1 MPNYPRIKWG
11 RWLTAAIDAVAVIVA
26 TLAAYLIRFYL
37 LPARHGVPE
46 LTNYIQSLLV
56 IVPVV
61 LFMLRSYRLYDRH
74 RSLRRA
80 ETIFAIIK
88 AVSVAMLILMA
99 VTFFYREVAY
109 SRFFLPV
116 LWFTCCLFLS
126 LGRYLGYEIEYQ
138 RRRARKELTRV
149 LFVGYNRNTRQLVE
163 WFAQHPHF
171 GYSPLGVLNRETDQV
186 GKHLEQVAILGTV
199 PMWRTFV
206 QELKPDLVIL
216 LDADLPR
223 KEISEMVLLCEDL
236 LIDFKMAADFFGI
249 VTQNLGLEYM
259 SDVGLLGL
267 KSLPLDDLLNRAV
280 KRTFDFV
287 VTLILLTLT
296 LPVWILIVLAIKI
309 GGGKG
314 PIFFAQE
321 RMGRDGSTFSVLKFR
336 TMKLDAEKETGPVWA
351 KENDSR
357 RTAVGEFLRRWNLD
371 ELPQFLNVLR
381 GDMSLVGPRPE
392 RPFFV
397 DQFRENIPRYMARH
411 RIKCGITG
419 WAQVHGL
426 RGNTSIEERIK
437 YDLYYMEN
445 WSLLLDVEIIFM
457 TLFAFRN
464 AY

>member
-1 MPNYPRIKWG
+1 MPNHPRHKIG
-11 RWLTAAIDAVAVIVA
+11 LLLTIGLDAVAIAIA
-26 TLAAYLIRFYL
+26 TLAAFGVRFYL
-37 LPARHGVPE
+37 LPAQHGIPKFFGY
-46 LTNYIQSLLV
+46 LQSLLV
-56 IVPVV
+56 VVPVI
-61 LFMLRSYRLYDRH
+61 LLLLRSYRLYEVQRPM
-74 RSLRRA
+74 RRV
-80 ETIFAIIK
+80 ETIFTVIK
-88 AVSVAMLILMA
+88 AVSFAMLILMA
-99 VTFFYREVAY
+99 VTFFYRGFVY

-116 LWFTCCLFLS
+116 LWFFCCIFIS
-126 LGRYLGYEIEYQ
+126 VGRYLSIEIEYH
-138 RRRARKELTRV
+138 RKRSRQEETRV
-149 LFVGYNRNTRQLVE
+149 LFIGYNRNTRQLTE
-163 WFAQHPHF
+163 WFAQNPHF
-171 GYSPLGVLNRETDQV
+171 GYAPVGILNRETDQV
-186 GKHLEQVAILGTV
+186 GKHLDQVPILGNV
-199 PMWRTFV
+199 PMWRTFIR
-206 QELKPDLVIL
+206 ELKPDLVVL

-223 KEISEMVLLCEDL
+223 KEISEMVLLCEDM

-249 VTQNLGLEYM
+249 VTQNLGLEYL

-267 KSLPLDDLLNRAV
+267 KALPLDDGLNRAI
-280 KRTFDFV
+280 KRMFDFSV
-287 VTLILLTLT
+287 ALILMAATF
-296 LPVWILIVLAIKI
+296 PIWILIIIAIKS

-314 PIFFAQE
+314 PIFFSQE
-321 RMGRDGSTFSVLKFR
+321 RMGRDGSTFQVLKFR

-351 KENDSR
+351 KENDQR
-357 RTAVGEFLRRWNLD
+357 RTVVGEFLRRWNLD

-445 WSLLLDVEIIFM
+445 WSLLLDIEIIFM

>member
-1 MPNYPRIKWG
+1 MANYPRIKWG
-11 RWLTAAIDAVAVIVA
+11 RWLTAVIDGAAVAAA
-26 TLAAYLIRFYL
+26 TLAAYVIRFYL
-37 LPARHGVPE
+37 LPSQHGIPQFS
-46 LTNYIQSLLV
+46 NYLQSLFL
-56 IVPVV
+56 ILPVV
-61 LFMLRSYRLYDRH
+61 LFMLRSYRLYDRYKP
-74 RSLRRA
+74 LRRV

-99 VTFFYREVAY
+99 VTFIYREVSY

-116 LWFTCCLFLS
+116 LWFSCCLFLS

-138 RRRARKELTRV
+138 RRRNRKELTKV
-149 LFVGYNRNTRQLVE
+149 LFVGYNRSTRQLVD
-163 WFAQHPHF
+163 WFEQHPHF
-171 GYSPLGVLNRETDQV
+171 GYTPIGLLNRETDQV
-186 GKHLEQVAILGTV
+186 GKHLEQIAILGTV

-216 LDADLPR
+216 LDGDLPR

-267 KSLPLDDLLNRAV
+267 KSLPLDDVFNRAL
-280 KRTFDFV
+280 KRVFDF
-287 VTLILLTLT
+287 TLTLVLLVLT
-296 LPVWILIVLAIKI
+296 LPVWVLIILAIKI
-309 GGGKG
+309 GGGRG

-321 RMGRDGSTFSVLKFR
+321 RMGRDGTTFPVLKFR

-351 KENDSR
+351 QENDNR

-457 TLFAFRN
+457 TMFAFRN

>member
-1 MPNYPRIKWG
+1 MPNYPRINWG
-11 RWLTAAIDAVAVIVA
+11 RWLAVVIDAFAVVS
-26 TLAAYLIRFYL
+26 AAFIAYGVRFYL
-37 LPARHGVPE
+37 LPAQYGVPG
-46 LTNYIQSLLV
+46 LANYARSLIV
-56 IVPVV
+56 VVPVV
-61 LFMLRSYRLYDRH
+61 LILLRSYKLYDRH
-74 RSLRRA
+74 RPLRRVEA
-80 ETIFAIIK
+80 IFAIIK
-88 AVSVAMLILMA
+88 AVSVSMLILMA
-99 VTFFYREVAY
+99 VTFFYRGFAY

-116 LWFTCCLFLS
+116 LWLLCCVCIS
-126 LGRYLGYEIEYQ
+126 VGRYLGYEIEYR
-138 RRRARKELTRV
+138 RRRAHKELTRV
-149 LFVGYNRNTRQLVE
+149 LFVGYNRSTRQLVD

-171 GYSPLGVLNRETDQV
+171 GYVPAGILNRETDQV
-186 GKHLEQVAILGTV
+186 GKHLESIAILGTV
-199 PMWRTFV
+199 PMWRTFI

-267 KSLPLDDLLNRAV
+267 KSLPLDDLVNRV
-280 KRTFDFV
+280 LKRIFDFC
-287 VTLILLTLT
+287 VTAFLLLLT
-296 LPVWILIVLAIKI
+296 LPVWLLIILAIKI
-309 GGGKG
+309 GGGRG

-321 RMGRDGSTFSVLKFR
+321 RMGRDGTTFNVLKFR
-336 TMKLDAEKETGPVWA
+336 TMRMDAEKETGPVWA
-351 KENDSR
+351 KENDNR

-371 ELPQFLNVLR
+371 ELPQFLNVLK

-397 DQFRENIPRYMARH
+397 DQFRSNIPRYMARH

-445 WSLLLDVEIIFM
+445 WSLLLDIEIIFM
-457 TLFAFRN
+457 TFFAFRN

>member
-1 MPNYPRIKWG
+1 MPSHPRHKMGLLLALLFDIG
-11 RWLTAAIDAVAVIVA
+11 AIAFAAVA
-26 TLAAYLIRFYL
+26 AYGFRFYV
-37 LPARHGVPE
+37 LPAQHGIPE
-46 LTNYIQSLLV
+46 FLLYLESLIVV
-56 IVPVV
+56 IPVQI
-61 LFMLRSYRLYDRH
+61 LLLRSYRLYDIQRP
-74 RSLRRA
+74 LRRV
-80 ETIFAIIK
+80 ETIFTVIK
-88 AVSVAMLILMA
+88 AVSVSMLILMA
-99 VTFFYREVAY
+99 LTFFYRSVDY
-109 SRFFLPV
+109 SRFFLPI
-116 LWFTCCLFLS
+116 LWFFCCFFIS
-126 LGRYLGYEIEYQ
+126 LGRYFAIELEYQ
-138 RRRARKELTRV
+138 RKRSRKEMTKV
-149 LFVGYNRNTRQLVE
+149 LFIGYNRNTRQLVE
-163 WFAQHPHF
+163 WFGQHPHF
-171 GYSPLGVLNRETDQV
+171 GYVPTGILNRETDQV

-206 QELKPDLVIL
+206 QELKPDIVIL
-216 LDADLPR
+216 LDGDLPR

-249 VTQNLGLEYM
+249 VTQNLGLEYL

-267 KSLPLDDLLNRAV
+267 KSLPLDDWINRAI
-280 KRTFDFV
+280 KRTFDTLVSLVLV
-287 VTLILLTLT
+287 VVSF
-296 LPVWILIVLAIKI
+296 PVWLIIILSIKFA
-309 GGGKG
+309 GGQG
-314 PIFFAQE
+314 PIFFKQE
-321 RMGRDGSTFSVLKFR
+321 RMGRDGSTFKVLKFR

-371 ELPQFLNVLR
+371 ELPQFLNVLK
-381 GDMSLVGPRPE
+381 GEMSLVGPRPE

-445 WSLLLDVEIIFM
+445 WSLLLDIEIIFM
-457 TLFAFRN
+457 TFFAFRN

>member
-1 MPNYPRIKWG
+1 MSNHPRTKWG
-11 RWLTAAIDAVAVIVA
+11 CWLTVTIDAFAVSAAALVAYV
-26 TLAAYLIRFYL
+26 LRFYVF
-37 LPARHGVPE
+37 PSQHGIPGI
-46 LTNYIQSLLV
+46 TNYIQSLIV
-56 IVPVV
+56 ILPVV
-61 LFMLRSYRLYDRH
+61 LLMLRSYRLYDRH
-74 RSLRRA
+74 RPLRRV
-80 ETIFAIIK
+80 ETIFATIK
-88 AVSVAMLILMA
+88 AISVAMLVLMA
-99 VTFFYREVAY
+99 VTFFYRGFAY
-109 SRFFLPV
+109 SRVFLPV
-116 LWFTCCLFLS
+116 LWLTCCVFLS
-126 LGRYLGYEIEYQ
+126 VGRYLGYEIEY
-138 RRRARKELTRV
+138 RRRRSHEELTKV
-149 LFVGYNRNTRQLVE
+149 VFIGYNRNTRRLAE
-163 WFAQHPHF
+163 WFSEHPHF
-171 GYSPLGVLNRETDQV
+171 GYMPVGILNRETDQV
-186 GKHLEQVAILGTV
+186 GKHLEHIPILGTV
-199 PMWRTFV
+199 PMWRTFI

-216 LDADLPR
+216 LDSDLSR

-267 KSLPLDDLLNRAV
+267 KSLPLDDLINRFL
-280 KRTFDFV
+280 KRCFDFFV
-287 VTLILLTLT
+287 AFVLLTLT
-296 LPVWILIVLAIKI
+296 LPIWIAIILAIKI

-351 KENDSR
+351 QQNDQR

-397 DQFRENIPRYMARH
+397 DKFRENIPRYMARH

-457 TLFAFRN
+457 TFFAFRN

>member
-1 MPNYPRIKWG
+1 MSNHPRHNIG
-11 RWLTAAIDAVAVIVA
+11 LLLNVTFDCFAIIAAAAVA
-26 TLAAYLIRFYL
+26 YLFRFYV
-37 LPARHGVPE
+37 LPAQHGIPDF
-46 LTNYIQSLLV
+46 LLYSRSLIVV
-56 IVPVV
+56 IPVH
-61 LFMLRSYRLYDRH
+61 LLLLRSYRLYDTH
-74 RSLRRA
+74 RPLRRV
-80 ETIFAIIK
+80 ETVFAVIK
-88 AVSVAMLILMA
+88 AVSVSMLILMA
-99 VTFFYREVAY
+99 ITFFYRGVNY

-116 LWFTCCLFLS
+116 LWFFCCFFVS
-126 LGRYLGYEIEYQ
+126 LGRYLSIELEYQ
-138 RRRARKELTRV
+138 RKRSRKEMTRV
-149 LFVGYNRNTRQLVE
+149 LFVGYNRNTRHLVE
-163 WFAQHPHF
+163 WFSQHPHF
-171 GYSPLGVLNRETDQV
+171 GYTPIGILNRESDQV
-186 GKHLEQVAILGTV
+186 GKHLEHIAILGTV

-206 QELKPDLVIL
+206 QELKPDIVIL

-236 LIDFKMAADFFGI
+236 LIEFKMAADFFGI
-249 VTQNLGLEYM
+249 VTQNLGLEYL

-267 KSLPLDDLLNRAV
+267 KSLPLDDWINRGL
-280 KRTFDFV
+280 KRTFDFFAALLF
-287 VTLILLTLT
+287 LILT
-296 LPVWILIVLAIKI
+296 LPIWILIIIAIKM

-321 RMGRDGSTFSVLKFR
+321 RMGRDGSTFKVLKFR

-351 KENDSR
+351 KENDNR
-357 RTAVGEFLRRWNLD
+357 RTAIGEFLRRWNLD
-371 ELPQFLNVLR
+371 ELPQFLNVLQ
-381 GDMSLVGPRPE
+381 GEMSMVGPRPE

-397 DQFRENIPRYMARH
+397 DQFRESIPRYMARH

-457 TLFAFRN
+457 TFFAFRN

>member
-1 MPNYPRIKWG
+1 MANYPRIKWG
-11 RWLTAAIDAVAVIVA
+11 RWLTAVIDGVAVAVA
-26 TLAAYLIRFYL
+26 TLTAYVIRFYL
-37 LPARHGVPE
+37 LPSQHGIPQFS
-46 LTNYIQSLLV
+46 NYLQSLLLV
-56 IVPVV
+56 LPVV
-61 LFMLRSYRLYDRH
+61 LFMLRSYRLYDRY
-74 RSLRRA
+74 RPLRRV

-99 VTFFYREVAY
+99 VTFIYREVSY

-116 LWFTCCLFLS
+116 LWFSCCLFLS

-138 RRRARKELTRV
+138 RRRNRKELTKV
-149 LFVGYNRNTRQLVE
+149 LFVGYNRSTRQLVE
-163 WFAQHPHF
+163 WFEQNPHF
-171 GYSPLGVLNRETDQV
+171 GYTPIGLLNRETDQV
-186 GKHLEQVAILGTV
+186 GKHLEQIAILGTV

-267 KSLPLDDLLNRAV
+267 KSLPLDDVFNRAL
-280 KRTFDFV
+280 KRVFDF
-287 VTLILLTLT
+287 TLTLVLLVLT
-296 LPVWILIVLAIKI
+296 LPVWVLIILAIKI
-309 GGGKG
+309 GGGRG

-321 RMGRDGSTFSVLKFR
+321 RMGRDGTTFPVLKFR

-351 KENDSR
+351 QENDNR